1 MKIDIYYHDKFK
13 FSFEKNL
20 AEIYFERLKSLPKS
34 IIASINY
41 KKINSKELKKIISE
55 NQKKSY
61 LVFLDEKGKNLSS
74 KQFSDFIFSK
84 VNKNLIFFIG
94 ATDGFDREILKLSDF
109 SLSLGKMTYTHSFAL
124 IILLEQIYRSAT
136 IKTNHPYHRE

>member
-13 FSFEKNL
+13 FSFEKDL
-20 AEIYFERLKSLPKS
+20 AEIYFERLKSIPKS
-34 IIASINY
+34 IISSVNY
-41 KKINSKELKKIISE
+41 KKINSKELKKIINE

-84 VNKNLIFFIG
+84 VNKNLIF
-94 ATDGFDREILKLSDF
+94 
-109 SLSLGKMTYTHSFAL
+109 
-124 IILLEQIYRSAT
+124 LLVLLMVSIEKY
-136 IKTNHPYHRE
+136 